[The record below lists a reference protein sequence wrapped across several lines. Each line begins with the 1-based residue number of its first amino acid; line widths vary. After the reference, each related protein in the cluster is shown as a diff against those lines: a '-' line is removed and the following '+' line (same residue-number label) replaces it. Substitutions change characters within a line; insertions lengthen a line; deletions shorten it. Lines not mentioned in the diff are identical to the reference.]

1 MNTEQ
6 KLSMLPLSDVVPSAT
21 NPRKT
26 FDEAK
31 TMELAASIVEKG
43 VLQPIL
49 VRPKGKK
56 YELVCGERRYRASKI
71 VQGDFK
77 DRTTIP
83 AVIRDLTDQEVLEIQ
98 LIENFQREDVHPLE
112 EAIGIKAALD
122 SGKYNINDI
131 AEKVGKSLKY
141 IRGRLALSLLI
152 PEWQKVFFE
161 NRVRHSDA
169 VKIAAMQAKSQ
180 KLLFE
185 DAVGERGEVSL
196 SNWDFEKYLGDLK
209 KAPFA
214 LDDANLDKKAGACT
228 NCQFN
233 STVNKLFPE
242 LEESPRCTHIEC
254 YKKKCDIGFN
264 QRLAEALEDPI
275 IVLVAHSS
283 KANSATVKRLQ
294 KEGHNIFLYGYGEEY
309 KLIEEPELMSFDE
322 MVEDEGYDLEIEEDR
337 KDAEKRHAELKAKYE
352 DELIDYKNKTF
363 GSCSK
368 AFIVAGYNSDD
379 SGRYAYV
386 EHTGKSSRSSGN
398 KKSAAS
404 HSGETDFDVEIN
416 KIKERQKRA
425 KELDEIKLWPLIRE
439 IISPKSTIAVKN
451 EDPLSQAEM
460 KGLALAIYDKLNY
473 DHKDAF
479 RKQFKI
485 DDRKKESVAEV
496 TPQDALKMIRFFI
509 LSVLPPS
516 MLYHGFDQSAL
527 ACIEIGRQYHNESI
541 EKLFADTKEKAEMRA
556 ARADAKIA
564 QLKKQKSDLVKEKN
578 PKSPAK
584 AAKPAQAKK

>member
-1 MNTEQ
+1 
-6 KLSMLPLSDVVPSAT
+6 MLPLSDVVPSAT

-185 DAVGERGEVSL
+185 DEVGDRGEVSL
-196 SNWDFEKYLGDLK
+196 SNWDFEKYRGDLK

-254 YKKKCDIGFN
+254 YKKKCDIGFDK
-264 QRLAEALEDPI
+264 RLAEALEDTTL
-275 IVLVAHSS
+275 VLVAHSS
-283 KANSATVKRLQ
+283 EANSATVKRLQ
-294 KEGHNIFLYGYGEEY
+294 KEGHNIFLYGYSEEY

-337 KDAEKRHAELKAKYE
+337 KAAENYHAKLKEKYE
-352 DELIDYKNKTF
+352 KEIEAYKANILSSKY
-363 GSCSK
+363 CK
-368 AFIVAGYNSDD
+368 AFIVAGFDSDD
-379 SGRYAYV
+379 NGRYAYV
-386 EHTGKSSRSSGN
+386 QKVRMSSSTSSN
-398 KKSAAS
+398 KKSPAS
-404 HSGETDFDVEIN
+404 DSGETDFDVEIN
-416 KIKERQKRA
+416 KIKDRQKRA
-425 KELDEIKLWPLIRE
+425 KELDEIKLWPLIKE

-473 DHKDAF
+473 DHKEAF

-541 EKLFADTKEKAEMRA
+541 EKLFADTKEKAEKRA

-564 QLKKQKSDLVKEKN
+564 QLKKQKSELVKEKN

-584 AAKPAQAKK
+584 SAKPAKAKK